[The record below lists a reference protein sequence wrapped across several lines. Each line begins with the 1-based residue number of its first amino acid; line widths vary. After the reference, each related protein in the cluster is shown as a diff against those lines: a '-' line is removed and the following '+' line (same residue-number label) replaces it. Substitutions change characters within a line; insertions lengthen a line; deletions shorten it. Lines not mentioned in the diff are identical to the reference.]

1 MKDHVINNTNC
12 FWRPTKGDQCPP
24 NYQDYAPSLNKTYC
38 LTGSHVIRYPGIINQ
53 HGHDSSNITVSSVKS
68 TDLKSGSEPSNFQ
81 YPLYLDPEKS
91 DNPLF
96 GKG

>member
-1 MKDHVINNTNC
+1 MSYSESPVT
-12 FWRPTKGDQCPP
+12 
-24 NYQDYAPSLNKTYC
+24 
-38 LTGSHVIRYPGIINQ
+38 RYPGIINQ